1 MLSRVSNLTSSI
13 MNLFIKKLRYS
24 DPDFSIKLLFQTTV
38 LHVIMCIAVIL
49 ITLKL
54 FPYSYGKQ
62 RR

>member
-1 MLSRVSNLTSSI
+1 

-24 DPDFSIKLLFQTTV
+24 DPDFSITLLFQTTV
-38 LHVIMCIAVIL
+38 LHVIMYITVIL